1 MADILLVEDN
11 HDLRTVLCR
20 ALMKRD
26 YTVDTAENGKIAL
39 EKMLQK
45 KYHVVVTD
53 LMMPEI
59 DGMGVLAKVRESYPN
74 TKVIMVTAFGTVENA
89 VQAMQQGAFD
99 YILKPFSPDELE
111 LKIEKALQLQT
122 MIDET
127 PIEHLSYGGI
137 IGSSAAM
144 QKVYELIDKVAPTNA
159 PVLITGKSGTGKE
172 LVAREVHQRSQ
183 RSKGP
188 FVAVNCVALASGIL
202 ESELFGHEKGSF
214 TGAAAR
220 RMGKF
225 EAANGGTLFLDEI
238 GELNDTVQ
246 VKLLRFL
253 QEKDFQRVG
262 GNENIKVDVRVIA
275 ATNRNL
281 TERMAQGHFRED
293 LYYRLNMVSIQLP
306 ALMEREDDIAEL
318 AGAFVQKYNREIQKN
333 VRLAP
338 EVIAL
343 LKRHPWPGNVRE
355 LENVIAQAVIL
366 ADHDVIEAKHLPR
379 ELSGEMHEVSLGSDE
394 RQVSI
399 STKLDAIESEVIRK
413 ALVEVNW
420 NQTKAALKLGLKRT
434 SLQYKMQ
441 KYGLLKPH
449 RENTHDHTS

>member
-20 ALMKRD
+20 ALMKRN
-26 YTVDTAENGKIAL
+26 YAVETAENGKIAL

-45 KYHVVVTD
+45 KYPVVVTD
-53 LMMPEI
+53 LMMPEV
-59 DGMGVLAKVRESYPN
+59 DGMGVLAKVRELYPN

-122 MIDET
+122 MSDEVPT
-127 PIEHLSYGGI
+127 EHLGYGSI

-144 QKVYELIDKVAPTNA
+144 QKVYELIDKVSPTNA

-172 LVAREVHQRSQ
+172 LVAREIHQRSQ

-188 FVAVNCVALASGIL
+188 FVAVNCVALASGVL

-238 GELNDTVQ
+238 GELNDTIQ

-275 ATNRNL
+275 ATNRHL
-281 TERMAQGHFRED
+281 TERIAQGHFRED

-318 AGAFVQKYNREIQKN
+318 ASAFVQKYNREIQKN

-366 ADHDVIEAKHLPR
+366 TDHDVIEAKHLPR
-379 ELSGEMHEVSLGSDE
+379 ELSGEMHEVSLSSDE
-394 RQVSI
+394 RKVSI

-449 RENTHDHTS
+449 RENTHEHTS

>member
-1 MADILLVEDN
+1 MAEILLVEDN

-20 ALMKRD
+20 ALMKRN
-26 YTVDTAENGKIAL
+26 YNVETAENGRQAI
-39 EKMLQK
+39 EKMVQK
-45 KYHVVVTD
+45 KYSIIITD

-59 DGMGVLAKVRESYPN
+59 DGMGVLAKARELHPQ
-74 TKVIMVTAFGTVENA
+74 TRVIMVTAFGTVGNA
-89 VQAMQQGAFD
+89 VEAMQLGAFD

-111 LKIEKALQLQT
+111 LKIEKALEMQAAA
-122 MIDET
+122 EN
-127 PIEHLSYGGI
+127 PESEYLSYGSI
-137 IGSSAAM
+137 IGSSRAM
-144 QKVYELIDKVAPTNA
+144 QKVYELIAKVSPTTA

-172 LVAREVHQRSQ
+172 LVAREIHQRSQ
-183 RSKGP
+183 RDKGP
-188 FVAVNCVALASGIL
+188 FIAVNCVALASGVL

-214 TGAAAR
+214 TGAANR
-220 RMGKF
+220 RLGKF
-225 EAANGGTLFLDEI
+225 EMANGGTLFLDEI
-238 GELNDTVQ
+238 GELTDTVQ

-281 TERMAQGHFRED
+281 PERIKQGHFRED
-293 LYYRLNMVSIQLP
+293 LYYRLNMVSVQLP
-306 ALMEREDDIAEL
+306 GLMEREEDIAEL

-333 VRLAP
+333 ARLSS
-338 EVIAL
+338 EVISI

-366 ADHDVIEAKHLPR
+366 TDHDLIEAKHLPR
-379 ELSGEMHEVSLGSDE
+379 ELSGDMHEISLASDD
-394 RQVSI
+394 RQESI

-413 ALVEVNW
+413 ALEEVNW

-441 KYGLLKPH
+441 KYGLIKPH
-449 RENTHDHTS
+449 RHDTHDHTN